1 MREERLTGGEGREG
15 RAGKKGAD
23 DLIIKKRRRGEGK
36 RGRVGSLFG
45 ALVRGALVREKKRV
59 LRAYYCSM
67 L

>member
-23 DLIIKKRRRGEGK
+23 DLIIKTQKGGGK